1 MKVQAKSSTLFTT
14 KQLRGLMTE
23 SCPMKLFKHIR
34 LVNDPEIGLSYAY
47 KIPSKINLQMCLV
60 VPVKD
65 DFLEYLIDNE
75 LRVEGIGEQ
84 RFMIDSIR
92 NLQLESNKVLKK
104 FTSMLDSKKVERWG
118 SRIQDLRDA
127 INKQCVPTNLTDSVL
142 EDWGKF
148 KRKAFRTLKYVKI

>member
-1 MKVQAKSSTLFTT
+1 MKVQAKSSVLFTT
-14 KQLRGLMTE
+14 KKLRGLMSD
-23 SCPMKLFKHIR
+23 SCPLRLFKHVR
-34 LVNDPEIGLSYAY
+34 LVNDPDVGLSYAY
-47 KIPSKINLQMCLV
+47 KIPSKVNLQMCLV

-75 LRVEGIGEQ
+75 LRIDGIGDQ

-104 FTSMLDSKKVERWG
+104 FTSTLDSKKVERWG

-127 INKQCVPTNLTDSVL
+127 INKQCVPTSITDSVS
-142 EDWGKF
+142 EEWSKF
-148 KRKAFRTLKYVKI
+148 RRKAFRSLKYVKI

>member
-1 MKVQAKSSTLFTT
+1 MKVQAKSSVLFTT
-14 KQLRGLMTE
+14 KKLRGLMSD
-23 SCPMKLFKHIR
+23 SCPLRLFKHVR
-34 LVNDPEIGLSYAY
+34 LVNDPEVGLSYAY
-47 KIPSKINLQMCLV
+47 KIPSKVNLQMCLV

-75 LRVEGIGEQ
+75 LRIDGIGDQ

-104 FTSMLDSKKVERWG
+104 FTSTLDSKKVERWG

-127 INKQCVPTNLTDSVL
+127 INKQCVPTGITDSVS
-142 EDWGKF
+142 EEWSKF
-148 KRKAFRTLKYVKI
+148 RPKAFRSLKYVKI

>member
-1 MKVQAKSSTLFTT
+1 MKVQAKSSALFSP
-14 KQLRGLMTE
+14 KKLRGVMTE
-23 SCPMKLFKHIR
+23 CCPMRLFKHVR
-34 LVNDPEIGLSYAY
+34 LVNDPEVGLSYAY

-65 DFLEYLIDNE
+65 DFLQYLIDNE
-75 LRVEGIGEQ
+75 LRIDNVSDQ

-104 FTSMLDSKKVERWG
+104 FTSTLDSKKVERWG

-127 INKQCVPTNLTDSVL
+127 INKQCVPTGITNSVL

-148 KRKAFRTLKYVKI
+148 RRKAFRSLKYVKI

>member
-104 FTSMLDSKKVERWG
+104 FTSTLDSKKVERWG

>member
-1 MKVQAKSSTLFTT
+1 MKVQAKSSVLFTT
-14 KQLRGLMTE
+14 KKLRGLMSD
-23 SCPMKLFKHIR
+23 SCPLRLFKHVR
-34 LVNDPEIGLSYAY
+34 LVNDPDVGLSYAY
-47 KIPSKINLQMCLV
+47 KIPSKVNLQMCLV

-75 LRVEGIGEQ
+75 LRIDGIGDQ

-104 FTSMLDSKKVERWG
+104 FTSTLDSKKVERWG

-127 INKQCVPTNLTDSVL
+127 INKQCVPTGITDSVS
-142 EDWGKF
+142 EEWSKF
-148 KRKAFRTLKYVKI
+148 RRKAFRSLKYVKI